1 MKRFIISRLIQA
13 VVSMLIVA
21 IIVFT
26 MVRLSGSPLDLLL
39 SEDARENEIAEA
51 KRDLGLD
58 RPILIQF
65 GIYLKKIA
73 VGDLGKSIVTQLP
86 VMDLLKDR
94 IFATLELGLVAMFIS
109 IIIALPIGVYSAA
122 RFGGWI
128 DQFGRIFAILGQS
141 MPSFWLGLVLI
152 FIFSIELGITPISGR
167 SGPISY
173 LLPAFALGWYVS
185 AGLMRLVRSSMLD
198 ILGSEYVKLARAK
211 GLHEILVLWKHAFKN
226 AAIPVL
232 TFAAIIFVFLLTGS
246 VVVEVVFAWPGVGRL
261 AIQAITQRDYP
272 IVQGVTIILSAMYI
286 FGNLIVDILYGYLN
300 PKIRYQ

>member
-1 MKRFIISRLIQA
+1 MKRYIISRLIQA
-13 VVSMLIVA
+13 VASMLIVA
-21 IIVFT
+21 AIVFA

-39 SEDARENEIAEA
+39 AEDARQNEIDEI

-58 RPILIQF
+58 KPIIIQF

-73 VGDLGKSIVTQLP
+73 MGDLGKSIITQMP
-86 VMDLLKDR
+86 VMDLLEER
-94 IFATLELGLVAMFIS
+94 IFATVELGVVAMLIS
-109 IIIALPIGVYSAA
+109 ILIALPIGVYSAA
-122 RFGGWI
+122 KYGGWI
-128 DQFGRIFAILGQS
+128 DLFGRSFAILGQS
-141 MPSFWLGLVLI
+141 VPSFWLGLVLI
-152 FIFSIELGITPISGR
+152 FFFSVKLGVTPIGGR

-173 LLPAFALGWYVS
+173 VLPAFTLGWYVS

-211 GLHEILVLWKHAFKN
+211 GLHEIIVNWKHAFKN

-232 TFAAIIFVFLLTGS
+232 TFAAILFVFLLTGS

-300 PKIRYQ
+300 PKIRYN